1 MSLRSSLP
9 RRSLAAVPLA
19 LVGLLSACA
28 AAHDDPEPEAIGE
41 ASQAIKG
48 GYDDAT
54 DTAVVGIYDVK
65 LNALCSGS
73 LIAPNVVLT
82 AHHCV
87 APIIN
92 EDAQG
97 GVVCS
102 KTAFGAA
109 FGPEH
114 FIVTARQNIVDD
126 SGDHAIREVLTP
138 PDSELCGKDQAILI
152 LAKSM
157 TPAEATPL
165 IPRVDGSIAA
175 KDEYYAVGYGAT
187 KDDEAG
193 TGAGKRRR
201 LDGLSVSCVG
211 AGCPSGRTEPDITS
225 TEWKGERGICHG
237 DSGGPAFDTQGRVIG
252 VTSRGAADCL
262 QPVYGAVQGLAQ
274 WIKDSTIHGA
284 AVGGYTAPRWAT
296 GFPTDVAFSTPLGA
310 PCSKPEDCASDM
322 CVDDGNARYCTR
334 ACNASAP
341 CEKGYTCDD
350 KKLHVCFQA
359 LSQTKEGDAS
369 QTKSGCSIAPGLA
382 ADPTKPVPWF
392 TAGALVA
399 LFAGR
404 RRAGRARKPRNAG

>member
-19 LVGLLSACA
+19 LVGLLSACVA
-28 AAHDDPEPEAIGE
+28 APDDPAPETIGE

-48 GYDDAT
+48 GVDDAA

-92 EDAQG
+92 EDAQS

-114 FIVTARQNIVDD
+114 FIVTTRQNIVDD

-138 PDSELCGKDQAILI
+138 PDSLLCGNDQAILI

-165 IPRVDGSIAA
+165 IPRVDEPIAA
-175 KDEYYAVGYGAT
+175 KDAYYAVGYGAT
-187 KDDEAG
+187 KDDDVG
-193 TGAGKRRR
+193 TGAGQRRR

-211 AGCPSGRTEPDITS
+211 TGCSTGLAAPDVKS
-225 TEWKGERGICHG
+225 TEWKGEKGICHG

-252 VTSRGAADCL
+252 VTSRGAAGCF
-262 QPVYGAVQGLAQ
+262 QPVYGAVQGLAP

-284 AVGGYTAPRWAT
+284 EVGGYTAPRWTT
-296 GFPTDVAFSTPLGA
+296 GFPTDRAFAIPPGA
-310 PCSKPEDCASDM
+310 PCSKPEDCASGM
-322 CVDDGNARYCTR
+322 CINDGNAEYCTR
-334 ACNASAP
+334 ACNARAP
-341 CEKGYTCDD
+341 CEEGYACDD
-350 KKLHVCFQA
+350 KNLHVCFQA
-359 LSQTKEGDAS
+359 PSQTKESDVS